1 MQHSKLINNLNKIS
15 EEQHSTKLKEKVF
28 KKWQDDMDEEDFQ
41 DLNNIIEL
49 MLIQGDIVQAA
60 FYDVLC
66 EINLKTFKKYRTIL
80 DRNLYHMNDVNID
93 NFIEGTCNYLLD
105 SRRIKV
111 LLTDNIYDIIDN
123 YYNLK
128 KRANIELRQFGVEAK
143 AILWWHDLQEQVKNW
158 THNELESNVIYIQYY
173 ENSKTYDVSV
183 YASKFD
189 FIRNMNEQLAYE
201 ILKFALKKL
210 MNV

>member
-15 EEQHSTKLKEKVF
+15 EEQHSTKLKDKVF
-28 KKWQDDMDEEDFQ
+28 RKWQNAMDEEDFQ

-49 MLIQGDIVQAA
+49 MLIQGDIVQTA

-66 EINLKTFKKYRTIL
+66 EIDLKSFKKYRTIL

-93 NFIEGTCNYLLD
+93 NFIEGTCNFQIDL
-105 SRRIKV
+105 RRIKV
-111 LLTDNIYDIIDN
+111 LLTDKIYDIIDN

-128 KRANIELRQFGVEAK
+128 NRADIELRQFGVESK
-143 AILWWHDLQEQVKNW
+143 ALLWWESLQEQVKNW

-183 YASKFD
+183 YASKFN
-189 FIRNMNEQLAYE
+189 FIRNMDEQFAYE